1 MVRSDLSSLP
11 AYVPGA
17 SVPGALK
24 LASNESSLAPLPSV
38 ASFVS
43 DATSQL
49 NRYPD
54 MAAVDIRTAL
64 AEFVQPA
71 GSTGAGTD
79 VEPLSWANIA
89 VGNGSS
95 ALCQQSIQATCAQG
109 DEVVFAW
116 RSFEAYP
123 ILTRIAGAEPVQVP
137 LDAELRHDLDAM
149 ISAITERTK
158 LIFVC
163 NPNNPT
169 GTTITSAEFAA
180 FMDKVPERV
189 QVILDEA
196 YLEYDRSGDGPLA
209 SFMEEDAEGAA
220 PRANLARVLA
230 TYPNLAVCRTFSK
243 AYGLAGLRLGYMV
256 GHAPFIEAM
265 NKVGIP
271 FGVNA
276 LAQAAG
282 VASLKAQGELLE
294 RVNATVEQRTRVLDA
309 LGEWAPELRVDS
321 QANFV
326 WLPVGDA
333 AVDLDAALKTEGI
346 IARCF
351 GGEGVRITITVAEEI
366 DRLLP
371 ALEKALA
378 ATGLKK

>member
-230 TYPNLAVCRTFSK
+230 AYPNLAVCRTFSK

-378 ATGLKK
+378 TTGLKK

>member
-378 ATGLKK
+378 TTGLKK